1 MSLRILLIDDE
12 KQFVGI
18 LAERLK
24 FRGFNVRTA
33 LSGEEGL
40 ETLMEEAADVVIL
53 DIRMPGKNGIQILK
67 EIKQMSP
74 QTEVILL
81 TGHASVETA
90 IDGVKHGA
98 FSYLVK
104 PTDLAGLLD
113 TINQAA
119 ERSRNNHLNS
129 PWVS

>member
-24 FRGFNVRTA
+24 FRGFNVRMA

-40 ETLMEEAADVVIL
+40 EALMEEAADVVIL

-67 EIKQMSP
+67 EIKKMSP

-104 PTDLAGLLD
+104 PTDLTELLD

-119 ERSRNNHLNS
+119 ERSRNNRLNS

>member
-12 KQFVGI
+12 KLFVGI

-24 FRGFNVRTA
+24 FRGFNVRMA
-33 LSGEEGL
+33 FSGEEGL
-40 ETLMEEAADVVIL
+40 ETLKEEAADVVIL
-53 DIRMPGKNGIQILK
+53 DIRMPGKDGIQILR
-67 EIKQMSP
+67 EIKKMSP

-81 TGHASVETA
+81 TGHASVEAA
-90 IDGVKHGA
+90 IDGVKLGA

-104 PTDLAGLLD
+104 PTDLTELLD
-113 TINQAA
+113 TINQAT
-119 ERSRNNHLNS
+119 ECLKNNRVDS